1 MLNRRAT
8 PFDAAAGSTE
18 RRCTPIT
25 WLLTRPS
32 VSVDLLVLVVLDTDA
47 DVGVPVEVASLVVVM
62 LVVDTETCEA
72 EELEDE
78 DGLVAELEATT
89 AWELAAVARADTSR
103 Y

>member
-1 MLNRRAT
+1 MGWTKWSVLNRRAT

-32 VSVDLLVLVVLDTDA
+32 VSVDLLVLGGVVADTDA
-47 DVGVPVEVASLVVVM
+47 DVGVPVEVASVVVVV

-89 AWELAAVARADTSR
+89 A
-103 Y
+103 